1 MKKVCVYLKNKDLSP
16 SGYYR
21 LIQFFSKMDDINFVY
36 HSLMS
41 NKIYSKYMPLSKR
54 NIFIKVFFGISFNIE
69 CFYYLIKDF
78 LFPPDVIVI
87 NRSLIQRY
95 IPVLHK
101 RILTRIKK
109 KGTKIIWTFDDN
121 ILETHEISNANFQ
134 FMSNLADKIIVSQQ
148 FLKSLLPLDVMEK
161 TEIHPTTDG
170 DIYCCRNEEILLK
183 RAESFKDKI
192 VIVWCGTSGNLK
204 YVENIMEGL
213 EAFSLQSS
221 KEVVLKI
228 ICDKPLDIDR
238 KKITVQNIKWSR
250 ENAVQEILSSHVGI
264 MPLVDNMFTRGK
276 AGFKLVQYMA
286 AGIPVVGSSVG
297 YNKEI
302 IKESFGVLVSENN
315 GKNEWKEALEFLTV
329 NSENYEEFSR
339 NAFTEW
345 KKSFDFEKEKEIWHS
360 IIKS

>member
-21 LIQFFSKMDDINFVY
+21 LTQFFSKMDDINFVY
-36 HSLMS
+36 RSLMS
-41 NKIYSKYMPLSKR
+41 NKIYTRVMPLSKK
-54 NIFIKVFFGISFNIE
+54 NIFVKVFFYLVFNVKY
-69 CFYYLIKDF
+69 FFFLVKDLFF
-78 LFPPDVIVI
+78 LPDVIVI
-87 NRSLIQRY
+87 NRSLIPRHTTL
-95 IPVLHK
+95 LHK
-101 RILTRIKK
+101 KLLSSIKK
-109 KGTKIIWTFDDN
+109 HGARIVWSLDDN
-121 ILETHEISNANFQ
+121 ILESHEVTENDFNFTAG
-134 FMSNLADKIIVSQQ
+134 LADRIIVSQQ

-204 YVENIMEGL
+204 YVENIMDGL

-228 ICDKPLDIDR
+228 ICDRPLDTDS

-250 ENAVQEILSSHVGI
+250 ETAVQEILSSHVGI

-345 KKSFDFEKEKEIWHS
+345 KKSFDFEKEKDAWKF
-360 IIKS
+360 IINN